1 MLYSK
6 TTAGGG
12 VLLTTLGTLIEGW
25 NVRSTEPVFTA
36 RPLCVTRTRPFIS
49 AEGGRRGNGDSGGVE
64 EDGFGLV
71 TREIRERWL
80 WRGLHF
86 LPFMA
91 KELVL
96 ADLLC
101 QVCLNSWQPARIGM
115 PPGSWNT
122 KEGWSF
128 RRDSRRAVY
137 TCSQIIRAVYSFS
150 CTAFWD
156 RMCFFLASSAF
167 RDRFVR

>member
-1 MLYSK
+1 M
-6 TTAGGG
+6 
-12 VLLTTLGTLIEGW
+12 LLTTLGTLIEGW

-115 PPGSWNT
+115 PPGLGVPRMDGPSA
-122 KEGWSF
+122 EMAVELRMLAYGLYERCSHFHIRPFGSGCVSF
-128 RRDSRRAVY
+128 WRRP
-137 TCSQIIRAVYSFS
+137 
-150 CTAFWD
+150 
-156 RMCFFLASSAF
+156 CFVIVS
-167 RDRFVR
+167 